1 MPGEVKMDLK
11 IAYEIFE
18 MDEKSIVSEHQ
29 VDKKYRILVKQH
41 RKDTYQMIR
50 INKAKDYLVKNVV
63 P

>member
-1 MPGEVKMDLK
+1 MDLK